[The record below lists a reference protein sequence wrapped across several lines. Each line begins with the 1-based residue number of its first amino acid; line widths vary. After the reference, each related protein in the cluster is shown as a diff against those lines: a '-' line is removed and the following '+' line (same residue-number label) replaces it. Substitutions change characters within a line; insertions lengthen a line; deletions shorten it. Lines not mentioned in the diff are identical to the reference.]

1 MKRIIHFNSYSD
13 LLAIIFFSWWQPL
26 WKTLNQYWD
35 DFHFRGTKSR
45 FLFFFLFVPFWSFE
59 MRANNIR
66 FSVSPLFTIDCG
78 CITGPKKI
86 HLINFWHI
94 FSMKR
99 YELKMIAWNPSFYE
113 KNNRQ
118 TTKLNKLNVWHCFQ
132 LRRWLI

>member
-1 MKRIIHFNSYSD
+1 MRRIIHFNSYSD
-13 LLAIIFFSWWQPL
+13 LLAIIFFLMMTTTVKDVESILGRLSFPW
-26 WKTLNQYWD
+26 NQ
-35 DFHFRGTKSR
+35 KSIS
-45 FLFFFLFVPFWSFE
+45 FFFLFVPFWSFE

-78 CITGPKKI
+78 CITGLKKI